1 MSQQEILFSTSTP
14 AVSETV
20 AAAGSHGCT
29 PFVAAFGTVTAL
41 AAVQMVAL
49 CVLVAVLVRMR
60 KVSRPKFL
68 PAHEEDRNQP
78 VLLSGS

>member
-1 MSQQEILFSTSTP
+1 MSQQELLLSTSTP

-20 AAAGSHGCT
+20 AGTGLHGCT
-29 PFVAAFGTVTAL
+29 PFVAAFGAVTAL

-60 KVSRPKFL
+60 KASGPKFL
-68 PAHEEDRNQP
+68 PTHETDRNQP
-78 VLLSGS
+78 VLLSG